1 MPYSVR
7 GGLKRPNRPVATPSV
22 IGYERTASIPHRR
35 QTNSQD
41 TQTMTD
47 SPDTDTPALAEFIG
61 TRDSFLVI
69 RDPQLAKTGTQARA
83 QLRTLPLLAEFG
95 LDTVAYPGIYDN
107 GLRLVEYDMIA
118 NESLRESG
126 VEEVEFPLVHYVSQ
140 EMLTGE
146 LRDEERTFDDQDIV
160 RQLLRGRPSGVPYV
174 FVTDTNTPTMPKH
187 TKKPGKS
194 FIDEFE
200 CTVADHKALLK
211 RYLQYNLDSDL
222 SLSTTQNLYFHQV
235 SAHHKAA
242 ELNADTIPE
251 LFDYTQIPADS
262 PAWDPLYYLIREDV
276 ENVLE
281 DYSERIREA
290 LRSWTESGPT
300 QQVANRM
307 LDMLELVEFEGERLD
322 NYRYRH
328 QEDK

>member
-1 MPYSVR
+1 
-7 GGLKRPNRPVATPSV
+7 
-22 IGYERTASIPHRR
+22 
-35 QTNSQD
+35 
-41 TQTMTD
+41 MTD
-47 SPDTDTPALAEFIG
+47 PPETDTPALAEFIG

-69 RDPQLAKTGTQARA
+69 RDPQLKKTGTQARA

-95 LDTVAYPGIYDN
+95 LDTVAHPGIYDN

-118 NESLRESG
+118 NESLRENG
-126 VEEVEFPLVHYVSQ
+126 VEDIEFPLVHYVNQ

-146 LRDEERTFDDQDIV
+146 LRDEERTLDDQDIV
-160 RQLLRGRPSGVPYV
+160 RHLLRDRPEGVPYV
-174 FVTDTNTPTMPKH
+174 LVTDTNTPRMPRH

-222 SLSTTQNLYFHQV
+222 PLSTTQNLYFHRV
-235 SAHHKAA
+235 SAHHKAEGLDA
-242 ELNADTIPE
+242 GSIPE
-251 LFDYTQIPADS
+251 LFDYTKIPADS
-262 PAWDPLYYLIREDV
+262 PAWKPLYYLIHEDV
-276 ENVLE
+276 DNVLE

-290 LRSWTESGPT
+290 LRSWTERGPT

-307 LDMLELVEFEGERLD
+307 LDMLELVEFEETRLD

-328 QEDK
+328 QEDT